1 MNKTSS
7 KWKDLKIHTCV
18 HAKLLQLCPTLCDS
32 MDSSP
37 PGSSVHGIL
46 QARILEWVA
55 MRSSRGIFPT
65 QGSNPHLL
73 RLLHWQAGSLPT
85 WRPIWS
91 GEQSFGTEPLTCGVC
106 HCSRE
111 LVSELNG
118 RMPCWHPEGW
128 LVSGKNSTPLV
139 LVKKHFRIVSIC
151 LAFWAMSFLG
161 SG

>member
-73 RLLHWQAGSLPT
+73 HLLHWQAGSLPT
-85 WRPIWS
+85 
-91 GEQSFGTEPLTCGVC
+91 
-106 HCSRE
+106 
-111 LVSELNG
+111 
-118 RMPCWHPEGW
+118 
-128 LVSGKNSTPLV
+128 
-139 LVKKHFRIVSIC
+139 
-151 LAFWAMSFLG
+151 
-161 SG
+161 